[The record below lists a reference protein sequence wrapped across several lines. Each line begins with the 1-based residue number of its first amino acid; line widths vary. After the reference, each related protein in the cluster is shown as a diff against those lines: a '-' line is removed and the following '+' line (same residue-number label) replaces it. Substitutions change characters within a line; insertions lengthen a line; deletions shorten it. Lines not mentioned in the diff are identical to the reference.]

1 MWSPQIL
8 HKIFFFAFYEK
19 IKKKKTVVLELY
31 QEKWAPISMIKD
43 LALEELSS
51 NSGPGIFL
59 SI

>member
-8 HKIFFFAFYEK
+8 HKNFFFGFYEN
-19 IKKKKTVVLELY
+19 IKKKKTIVLELY
-31 QEKWAPISMIKD
+31 QEKWAPISMRKD

>member
-1 MWSPQIL
+1 M
-8 HKIFFFAFYEK
+8 HKNFFFGFYEK
-19 IKKKKTVVLELY
+19 IKKKKTIVLELY
-31 QEKWAPISMIKD
+31 QEKWAPISMRKD

>member
-8 HKIFFFAFYEK
+8 HKNFFFAFYEK

-31 QEKWAPISMIKD
+31 QEKWAPISMMKD